1 MTVSPDDEYLH
12 VAGHEGEGL
21 WSDNLWFSIC
31 DREADVFG
39 INHIHATNK
48 GYARWSTCLVIDGL
62 PMPWA
67 NKAPLEETGKFKVL
81 TEGHMS
87 YEVVKPL
94 EQIRIQLDSEKYG
107 YDLTWTGRFPVFDYN
122 DCPGG
127 NPLGPAGS
135 YGGHYEQGLHCTGEF
150 EVRAGPRPGRRQ
162 IDCYSHRDHS
172 WTDRFRQESPWEF
185 GPVSR
190 ETSLGHFWPS
200 IQTDEMH
207 LNSFGLINAQAFME
221 RFPERAAERGG
232 PPVGGFLS
240 NKDGSRPILG
250 ASCLDCRLEDDGRS
264 AMSFRYQFTL
274 PDGEV
279 IHVKTGR
286 KYAQSVN
293 GLMRGENDAE
303 CRLDCYEG
311 FFDFEV
317 EETGERGYGC
327 AEYSIGPPYP
337 RWRY

>member
-1 MTVSPDDEYLH
+1 MTISPDDEYLH
-12 VAGHEGEGL
+12 PAPDDAKGL

-39 INHIHATNK
+39 VNHIHATNK
-48 GYARWSTCLVIDGL
+48 GYARYSTCLVIDGL

-67 NKAPLEETGKFKVL
+67 NKAPLDHVGKFDVL
-81 TEGHMS
+81 TEGNMS

-107 YDLTWTGRFPVFDYN
+107 YDLTYTGRFPVFDYD
-122 DCPGG
+122 DCIGG
-127 NPLGPAGS
+127 NPLKSAGQ
-135 YGGHYEQGLHCTGEF
+135 YGGHYEQGLHCVGEF
-150 EVRAGPRPGRRQ
+150 EVRAGPRPGRRT
-162 IDCYSHRDHS
+162 IDCFAHRDHS
-172 WTDRFRQESPWEF
+172 WTDRFRQESPWEY
-185 GPVSR
+185 GPYDR
-190 ETSLGHFWPS
+190 QKSLGHFWPS
-200 IQTDEMH
+200 IQTEDKH
-207 LNSFGLINAQAFME
+207 LNAFGFMNPD
-221 RFPERAAERGG
+221 FVPFNPDASW
-232 PPVGGFLS
+232 VGGFLS
-240 NKDGSRPILG
+240 DKDGSRPIQG
-250 ASCLDCRLEDDGRS
+250 ATCTDCRLEDDGRS
-264 AMSFRYQFTL
+264 AMSFRYEFTL

-286 KYAQSVN
+286 KYAQTVN

-311 FFDFEV
+311 FFDFEF

-327 AEYSIGPPYP
+327 AEYSIQPPTP

>member
-12 VAGHEGEGL
+12 VEGREGEGL

-67 NKAPLEETGKFKVL
+67 NKAPLEEKGKFKVL

-127 NPLGPAGS
+127 NPLGAAGE
-135 YGGHYEQGLHCTGEF
+135 YGGHYEQGLHCRGEF

-162 IDCYSHRDHS
+162 IDSYSHRDHS
-172 WTDRFRQESPWEF
+172 WTDRFRVESPWEY

-190 ETSLGHFWPS
+190 QTSLGHFWPS

-207 LNSFGLINAQAFME
+207 LNALGGLNPDPARRRVLE
-221 RFPERAAERGG
+221 DGSYW
-232 PPVGGFLS
+232 VGGFLS
-240 NKDGSRPILG
+240 NKDGSL
-250 ASCLDCRLEDDGRS
+250 
-264 AMSFRYQFTL
+264 
-274 PDGEV
+274 
-279 IHVKTGR
+279 
-286 KYAQSVN
+286 
-293 GLMRGENDAE
+293 RGSRMTVA
-303 CRLDCYEG
+303 R
-311 FFDFEV
+311 
-317 EETGERGYGC
+317 R
-327 AEYSIGPPYP
+327 
-337 RWRY
+337 

>member
-1 MTVSPDDEYLH
+1 V
-12 VAGHEGEGL
+12 
-21 WSDNLWFSIC
+21 
-31 DREADVFG
+31 
-39 INHIHATNK
+39 NHIHATNK
-48 GYARWSTCLVIDGL
+48 GYARFSTCLVIDGL

-67 NKAPLEETGKFKVL
+67 NKAPLDHVGKFDVL
-81 TEGHMS
+81 TDGNMS

-94 EQIRIQLDSEKYG
+94 EQFRIQLDSEKYG
-107 YDLTWTGRFPVFDYN
+107 YDLTWTGRFPVFDYD
-122 DCPGG
+122 DCIGG
-127 NPLGPAGS
+127 NPLKSAGRF
-135 YGGHYEQGLHCTGEF
+135 GGHYEQGLHCTGEF

-162 IDCYSHRDHS
+162 IDSYSHRDHS
-172 WTDRFRQESPWEF
+172 WTDRFRQESPWEY
-185 GPVSR
+185 GPYDR
-190 ETSLGHFWPS
+190 QKSLGHFWPS
-200 IQTDEMH
+200 IQTADKH
-207 LNSFGLINAQAFME
+207 LNAFGYMNLDFTPVY
-221 RFPERAAERGG
+221 PEQTW
-232 PPVGGFLS
+232 VGGFLS
-240 NKDGSRPILG
+240 DKDGSRPIQG

-311 FFDFEV
+311 FFDFEF

-327 AEYSIGPPYP
+327 AEYSIQPPFP

>member
-1 MTVSPDDEYLH
+1 VTVSPDDEYLH
-12 VAGHEGEGL
+12 IEGREGEGL

-67 NKAPLEETGKFKVL
+67 NKAPLEEKGKFKVL

-127 NPLGPAGS
+127 NPLGASGE
-135 YGGHYEQGLHCTGEF
+135 YGGHYEQGLHCRGEF

-162 IDCYSHRDHS
+162 IDSYSHRDHS
-172 WTDRFRQESPWEF
+172 WTDRFRPESPWEY
-185 GPVSR
+185 GPIDR
-190 ETSLGHFWPS
+190 QTSLGHFWPS
-200 IQTDEMH
+200 IQTDDMH
-207 LNSFGLINAQAFME
+207 LNALGSLN
-221 RFPERAAERGG
+221 PERRRLLEDGSQW
-232 PPVGGFLS
+232 VGGFLS
-240 NKDGSRPILG
+240 NKDGSRPIVA
-250 ASCLDCRLEDDGRS
+250 ASAEVRLEDDGRS
-264 AMSFRYQFTL
+264 AMSFRYEITL
-274 PDGEV
+274 PDGET

-303 CRLDCYEG
+303 CRLDCYEA

-317 EETGERGYGC
+317 EETGELGYGC
-327 AEYSIGPPYP
+327 AEYSIHPPSP

>member
-1 MTVSPDDEYLH
+1 VERQPLVLDLRH
-12 VAGHEGEGL
+12 GV
-21 WSDNLWFSIC
+21 
-31 DREADVFG
+31 
-39 INHIHATNK
+39 NHIHATNK
-48 GYARWSTCLVIDGL
+48 GYARFSTCLVIDGL

-67 NKAPLEETGKFKVL
+67 NKAPLDHVGKFDVL
-81 TEGHMS
+81 TDGNMS

-94 EQIRIQLDSEKYG
+94 EQFRIQLDSEKYG
-107 YDLTWTGRFPVFDYN
+107 YDLTWTGRFPVFDYD
-122 DCPGG
+122 DCIGG
-127 NPLGPAGS
+127 NPLKSAGRF
-135 YGGHYEQGLHCTGEF
+135 GGHYEQGLHCTGEF

-162 IDCYSHRDHS
+162 IDSYSHRDHS
-172 WTDRFRQESPWEF
+172 WTDRFRQESPWEY
-185 GPVSR
+185 GPYDR
-190 ETSLGHFWPS
+190 QKSLGHFWPS
-200 IQTDEMH
+200 IQTADKH
-207 LNSFGLINAQAFME
+207 LNAFGYMNLDFTPVY
-221 RFPERAAERGG
+221 PEQTW
-232 PPVGGFLS
+232 VGGFLS
-240 NKDGSRPILG
+240 DKDGSRPIQG

-311 FFDFEV
+311 FFDFEF

-327 AEYSIGPPYP
+327 AEYSIQPPFP